1 MRKNLLITL
10 LLLCTTMMQAQE
22 QRFTIRGELTN
33 DSLRYTAQ
41 RVEQLYLKRTID
53 GVETTV
59 DTATVANG
67 VFTFSGD
74 APAEMEIYH
83 ITGFDNGSIQVFV
96 EPGEITVG
104 PFDARFP
111 VAAKIGGTPCNDVMQ
126 GYYDVNSACTE
137 TGRVRMKVA
146 MANVPAEIK
155 GDETAEMAW
164 MSPTFYVNNL
174 YFKLEIMNYI
184 CENIESPV
192 ALYIIKYSMMPA
204 FTPEVIEE
212 VFLKAIPAKLHK
224 HKMYKELV
232 NDIRAANLKVG
243 NIAPDISGHTTD
255 GKELALS
262 DFSDKYIL
270 LDFWASWCA
279 PCRREFPFLK
289 EALAYSEK
297 NDRFAVL
304 SYSIDSKEKDWVNC
318 IEKNDLKH
326 KNWIHISAL
335 KGWNS
340 EAAKLFNVQGVPHTV
355 LIGPGGKVIGF
366 NLRGEEMVKR
376 VKAIIDGEEPIK

>member
-10 LLLCTTMMQAQE
+10 LLLCTAMMQAQE

-41 RVEQLYLKRTID
+41 KVEQLYLKRTID
-53 GVETTV
+53 GVETTI

-67 VFTFSGD
+67 TFTFSGI
-74 APAEMEIYH
+74 APTDVEMYN

-111 VAAKIGGTPCNDVMQ
+111 VAARIGGTAGNNVMQ
-126 GYYDVNSACTE
+126 GFYDVNQACIAASKE
-137 TGRVRMKVA
+137 RMKVA
-146 MANVPAEIK
+146 MENVPAEIK
-155 GDETAEMAW
+155 GDQTAELNW
-164 MSPTFYVNNL
+164 TSPTFYVNNL

-204 FTPEVIEE
+204 FTPDVIEN
-212 VFLKAIPAKLHK
+212 VFLKAVPANLHNS
-224 HKMYKELV
+224 KMYKELV
-232 NDIRAANLKVG
+232 NDIRAANLKEG
-243 NIAPDISGHTTD
+243 SIAPDISGRTTD
-255 GKELALS
+255 GKELTLS
-262 DFSDKYIL
+262 CFDDKYIL

-340 EAAKLFNVQGVPHTV
+340 DAAKLFNVQGVPHTV

-366 NLRGEEMVKR
+366 NLRGEEMVKK
-376 VKAIIDGEEPIK
+376 VKAIIDGEEPNK

>member
-1 MRKNLLITL
+1 MRKHLLIA
-10 LLLCTTMMQAQE
+10 LLLCTAIMQAQE

-53 GVETTV
+53 GVETTI

-67 VFTFSGD
+67 VFTFSGI
-74 APAEMEIYH
+74 APAEVEMCN
-83 ITGFDNGSIQVFV
+83 ITGFDNGSIQVFL

-104 PFDARFP
+104 PLDARFP
-111 VAAKIGGTPCNDVMQ
+111 VAARIGGTSGNKVMQ
-126 GYYDVNSACTE
+126 GFYDVNQTCITASKE
-137 TGRVRMKVA
+137 RMKVA
-146 MANVPAEIK
+146 MENVPADIK
-155 GDETAEMAW
+155 DDEAAKLAW
-164 MSPTFYVNNL
+164 TSPTFYVNNL

-184 CENIESPV
+184 SENIESPM
-192 ALYIIKYSMMPA
+192 ALYMIKYSMMPA
-204 FTPEVIEE
+204 FTTDVIED
-212 VFLKAIPAKLHK
+212 VFLKAVPAKLHK
-224 HKMYKELV
+224 TKMYKELV
-232 NDIRAANLKVG
+232 NDIRAANLKEG
-243 NIAPDISGHTTD
+243 GMAPDISGHTVD
-255 GKELALS
+255 GKELTLS
-262 DFSDKYIL
+262 DFDDKYIL

-279 PCRREFPFLK
+279 PCRREFPYLK

-326 KNWIHISAL
+326 KNWIHISTL

-340 EAAKLFNVQGVPHTV
+340 EAAQLFNVQGVPHTV

-366 NLRGEEMVKR
+366 NLRGEEMVKK
-376 VKAIIDGEEPIK
+376 VKAIIDGEEPTK

>member
-1 MRKNLLITL
+1 MRKNILVAL
-10 LLLCTTMMQAQE
+10 LLMCTAIMQAQE
-22 QRFTIRGELTN
+22 LRFTIRGELTN

-41 RVEQLYLKRTID
+41 RVEQLFLKRTID

-59 DTATVANG
+59 DTATVSNG
-67 VFTFSGD
+67 VFTFSGV
-74 APAEMEIYH
+74 APAEVEMCN
-83 ITGFDNGSIQVFV
+83 ITGFDNGSIQVFL
-96 EPGEITVG
+96 EPGDITVG

-111 VAAKIGGTPCNDVMQ
+111 VAARIGGTPGNKVMQ
-126 GYYDVNSACTE
+126 GFYDVNQACIASSKE
-137 TGRVRMKVA
+137 RMKEA
-146 MANVPAEIK
+146 MENVPADIK
-155 GDETAEMAW
+155 DDEAAKLAW
-164 MSPTFYVNNL
+164 TSPTFYVNNF

-184 CENIESPV
+184 SDNIESPL
-192 ALYIIKYSMMPA
+192 ALYMIKYSMMPA
-204 FTPEVIEE
+204 FTPDVIEN
-212 VFLKAIPAKLHK
+212 VFLKAVPASLHK
-224 HKMYKELV
+224 SKMYKELV
-232 NDIRAANLKVG
+232 NDIRAANLKEG
-243 NIAPDISGHTTD
+243 SIAPDISGRTTE
-255 GKELALS
+255 GKEFSLS
-262 DFSDKYIL
+262 DFGDKYIL

-297 NDRFAVL
+297 NERFMVL

-366 NLRGEEMVKR
+366 NLRGEEMVKK
-376 VKAIIDGEEPIK
+376 VKAIIDGEELIK